1 MTKSMTEGSPLKLIL
16 QFSLPLLAGN
26 IFQQL
31 YNIVDAAIVG
41 KILGANALGSVGASS
56 SVQFL
61 VLGFC
66 IGVCIGFSI
75 PVAQKFGA
83 QDMAG
88 MRKSI
93 FHGGMLTVLFAVILT
108 IGCSISTAVI
118 LRILQTPDEIFADAY
133 SYLLVIFL
141 GIPFTM
147 LYNFLSGL
155 LRAVGDSKTPFIFLT
170 LSAILNIIL
179 DLFFIIVLKW
189 GCAGAAIATIISQG
203 VSGILCLILII
214 IKFDLLHPRKE
225 DMKFDG
231 YYARQVFVMGVPMGL
246 QYSITAIG
254 SMVLQSANNS
264 LGTTA
269 VSAFTAALKIKQF
282 AMCPFDAF
290 ATAIS
295 TFVSQNYGAGKF
307 DRLKK
312 GVIQGTTVSVSYGVI
327 IGIVLILFGR
337 DLSLLLVNADNTA
350 VLQAAALYLK
360 CMGFFYWTLGILNSL
375 RMSTQGLGFS
385 GRAVFSGATEM
396 IARIVISL
404 VFVPMYG
411 YYAICWADQTA
422 WVSACFYIVPTF
434 IYCVRK
440 LTVKK

>member
-1 MTKSMTEGSPLKLIL
+1 MTKSMTEGSTLKLIL

-41 KILGANALGSVGASS
+41 KILGANALGSVGVSS

-66 IGVCIGFSI
+66 IGICIGFSI

-83 QDMAG
+83 QDFSG

-93 FHGGMLTVLFAVILT
+93 FHGYLLTAVFAVALTVC
-108 IGCSISTAVI
+108 CSLGTAGI
-118 LRILQTPDEIFADAY
+118 LRLLQTPDEIFADAY
-133 SYLLVIFL
+133 SYLLIIFL

-170 LSAILNIIL
+170 LSAVLNIGL
-179 DLFFIIVLKW
+179 DLFFIIVLGW

-203 VSGILCLILII
+203 VSGILCLFLILA
-214 IKFDLLHPRKE
+214 KFKILHPKKE
-225 DMKFDG
+225 DMKLDG
-231 YYARQVFVMGVPMGL
+231 YYAKQVFFMGVPMGL

-264 LGTTA
+264 LGTIS

-307 DRLKK
+307 ERLKK
-312 GVIQGTTVSVSYGVI
+312 GVIQGTAVSVSYGVL
-327 IGIVLILFGR
+327 IGIVLIFFGKN
-337 DLSLLLVNADNTA
+337 LSLLLVNADNKE

-375 RMSTQGLGFS
+375 RMSTQGLGFA

-396 IARIVISL
+396 VARIVVSI

-411 YYAICWADQTA
+411 YYAICWADQAA
-422 WVSACFYIVPTF
+422 WVSACCYIVPTF
-434 IYCVRK
+434 IYCVRR
-440 LTVKK
+440 LSKKQ